1 MLLENVTLFAIDT
14 NHPHLAQKAI
24 DKCLKQCQFE
34 DVIFLKPPMVK
45 PFNSIQDYS
54 KFMLFDLHKYIKTDF
69 VLSVHWDGYIINAN
83 AWQPEFLNYDY
94 IGAIWPWHPEGLRVG
109 NGGFSLRS
117 KRLLELTASSGFV
130 YKDRNEDDLI
140 CHVNR
145 DYLVRN
151 GVRFAPEELARYF
164 SFERELTNIETF
176 GFHGEFHRDKY
187 L

>member
-1 MLLENVTLFAIDT
+1 
-14 NHPHLAQKAI
+14 
-24 DKCLKQCQFE
+24 
-34 DVIFLKPPMVK
+34 MVK